1 MEILEEILDA
11 VLELELVD
19 VEDAKEE
26 DGDNDTPSRCDVLR
40 SFGVL

>member
-26 DGDNDTPSRCDVLR
+26 DVKTAITISREM
-40 SFGVL
+40 

>member
-26 DGDNDTPSRCDVLR
+26 DVKAAITISREM
-40 SFGVL
+40 